1 MLTFQTKAQTLKQL
15 EGVVGKSRVLPQVC
29 FTVRELHENSDEIK
43 RKIAK
48 QFGDRKLIIR
58 SSAVNE
64 DSLACS
70 NAGVYLS
77 VLNIFSEQVIE
88 QAKRVCQ
95 SFSDD
100 CPDNQLFVQPMLE
113 NVRIHGVWFT
123 VDPNT
128 GGNYHVVNYDTS
140 GSTTSVTSG
149 KCGDFEVHYLFHGR
163 KSRNCQLS
171 CLEEAMEELM
181 EIFDTKALDI
191 EFAVDD
197 TGQIFILQ
205 VRPLVL
211 KTPIADYEVQARILK
226 EVEDYIYAH
235 MHPSI
240 YLAGERTIYGGMPDW
255 NPAEII
261 GIRPKPLA
269 LSLYKRLVTNQIWA
283 WQRERYGYKDLRGF
297 PLMTDF
303 CGLPYIDTR
312 ISFNSFIPKNLTTT
326 TCSKLVNYYL
336 DKLEKHP
343 EYHDVVE
350 FEIVFTCLSF
360 EIPDKLRILRES
372 GFTEDE
378 TEEIKD
384 ALRVVTNSIINSQN
398 GFWKQ
403 ELEEIATLRRRHVE
417 IMMATGMPT
426 IGKIYWL
433 LENIARYGLLPFAG
447 LARCGFV
454 AVSFLKSMVYQNI
467 FTMKEYQAYMRTIR
481 TVSTQLKEDR
491 QANSLEIFLDKWGFL
506 RPSMYDVTS
515 SRYDKAPWVYFDGN
529 SCTGTNV
536 QPQPFIL
543 TNAQKIALQDLMTEN
558 GLTGDTSDLFMFIK
572 NSIEGREFSK
582 MVFSQCLSD
591 ALELLVALGQEYG
604 FTRDDVA
611 YLDCRVLDQLYVSP
625 HNIEAVL
632 LKAIGEGKE
641 RYRDTLTFTMPPVI
655 FSPDD
660 LYDFNLPSQTP
671 HFVTLKE
678 VTGEICTETFCGRT
692 VTGKILLIEAAD
704 PGYDWIFSYSIA
716 GIITAYGGVNSHM
729 AIRAGEFGIPTVM
742 GVGEKMFRY
751 YKQARVLHIDCSN
764 KIIEVIR

>member
-1 MLTFQTKAQTLKQL
+1 
-15 EGVVGKSRVLPQVC
+15 
-29 FTVRELHENSDEIK
+29 
-43 RKIAK
+43 
-48 QFGDRKLIIR
+48 
-58 SSAVNE
+58 
-64 DSLACS
+64 
-70 NAGVYLS
+70 
-77 VLNIFSEQVIE
+77 
-88 QAKRVCQ
+88 
-95 SFSDD
+95 
-100 CPDNQLFVQPMLE
+100 
-113 NVRIHGVWFT
+113 
-123 VDPNT
+123 
-128 GGNYHVVNYDTS
+128 
-140 GSTTSVTSG
+140 
-149 KCGDFEVHYLFHGR
+149 
-163 KSRNCQLS
+163 
-171 CLEEAMEELM
+171 
-181 EIFDTKALDI
+181 
-191 EFAVDD
+191 
-197 TGQIFILQ
+197 
-205 VRPLVL
+205 
-211 KTPIADYEVQARILK
+211 
-226 EVEDYIYAH
+226 
-235 MHPSI
+235 
-240 YLAGERTIYGGMPDW
+240 
-255 NPAEII
+255 
-261 GIRPKPLA
+261 
-269 LSLYKRLVTNQIWA
+269 
-283 WQRERYGYKDLRGF
+283 
-297 PLMTDF
+297 MTDF

-572 NSIEGREFSK
+572 NSIEGTRIFK
-582 MVFSQCLSD
+582 N
-591 ALELLVALGQEYG
+591 G
-604 FTRDDVA
+604 FF
-611 YLDCRVLDQLYVSP
+611 P
-625 HNIEAVL
+625 
-632 LKAIGEGKE
+632 
-641 RYRDTLTFTMPPVI
+641 MPVRCVGTI
-655 FSPDD
+655 S
-660 LYDFNLPSQTP
+660 
-671 HFVTLKE
+671 
-678 VTGEICTETFCGRT
+678 
-692 VTGKILLIEAAD
+692 
-704 PGYDWIFSYSIA
+704 
-716 GIITAYGGVNSHM
+716 
-729 AIRAGEFGIPTVM
+729 RAGTGIWLYTRM
-742 GVGEKMFRY
+742 M
-751 YKQARVLHIDCSN
+751 LHIWTAVC
-764 KIIEVIR
+764 